1 MNSRRT
7 PLIIIAAIIIA
18 GVIGVIAYA
27 TLHNN
32 SSSTTTSMPGM
43 DMSHMGDMSKPDT
56 KSVSTDN
63 VAITNFA
70 FSPANIT
77 VKVGTKVTWTN
88 KDSVQ
93 HSATAD
99 DHSFDT
105 GLIAQNGSASYTF
118 TKPGTYH
125 YHCTPHPYM
134 KGIVTVTP

>member
-7 PLIIIAAIIIA
+7 PVIIITAIIII
-18 GVIGVIAYA
+18 GIIGVVVYA
-27 TLHNN
+27 FGHGN
-32 SSSTTTSMPGM
+32 SSNQTMGGM
-43 DMSHMGDMSKPDT
+43 DMSHMPAMSKSDGKT
-56 KSVSTDN
+56 VATTSVE
-63 VAITNFA
+63 ITNFA

-99 DHSFDT
+99 GNSFDT
-105 GLIAQNGSASYTF
+105 GLIAQNDSASYTF
-118 TKPGTYH
+118 KKTGTYS

-134 KGIVTVTP
+134 KGTVTVTK